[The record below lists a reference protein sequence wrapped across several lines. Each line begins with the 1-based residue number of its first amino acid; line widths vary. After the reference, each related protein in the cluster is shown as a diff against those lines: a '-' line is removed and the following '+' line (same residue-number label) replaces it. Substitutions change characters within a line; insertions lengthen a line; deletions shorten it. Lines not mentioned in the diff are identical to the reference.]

1 MVSKM
6 KQQISQCMDGELEA
20 HEATRIFIQLSDSP
34 EFRAEWMV
42 YHMIGDGLRDA
53 PDLSPGFAA
62 RLGERLAGEPTVLAP
77 YPIAQARRHGFA
89 NIAMYAA
96 ASLAAVGVVGWFA
109 LSPQLAPQLTG
120 AQQVAGQQAVAG
132 APAAKVAMQRPA
144 MSPLN
149 SRDRDYL
156 LAHQAVATGAMP
168 GVAPYVRTVSFGTEA
183 NAQ

>member
-6 KQQISQCMDGELEA
+6 KQKISQCMDGELEA
-20 HEATRIFIQLSDSP
+20 HEAAQIYVQLSDSQ
-34 EFRAEWMV
+34 EFRAEWTL

-77 YPIAQARRHGFA
+77 HPIVQARRQGFA
-89 NIAMYAA
+89 NVAMYAA

-109 LSPQLAPQLTG
+109 LSPQLAPQLQG
-120 AQQVAGQQAVAG
+120 APQVAGQQAA
-132 APAAKVAMQRPA
+132 ALASAAKTGQQRPV

-156 LAHQAVATGAMP
+156 LAHQAVASGAMP
-168 GVAPYVRTVSFGTEA
+168 GVAPYVRTVSFGAEA